1 MENEQNLIAKQYDPS
16 TVESRLYKLWC
27 DKGYFHAEV
36 NPDKKPFTIVMPPPN
51 ITGQLHMGHALDNMM
66 QDAIIRFKRMQGYE
80 ALWLPGTDHASIA
93 TEVKIIDAL
102 AKEGKTKYDLGRDK
116 FLHRAWEWKA
126 QYGGRIVEQLKR
138 IGSSCDWKR
147 ERFTM
152 DEGCSKAVTQIFIS
166 LYNKG
171 LIYQGN
177 RIINWCP
184 ECKTAL
190 SDAEVE
196 YEEQDSFLWHIKYR
210 IEGSDEY
217 LIVATTRPETMLGDT
232 GIAVNPADERYK
244 NVVGKNVILPI
255 VNKPIPVVAD
265 EYVELDFGTGVVKM
279 TPAHDPNDFEVA
291 KRHNLPVIRV
301 MNDDGTMN
309 EQAGLEFEGMDRFEC
324 RKKIVDMLKDLGLME
339 KIEPYKHNVGHCYR
353 CKTVV
358 EPMISKQWFVSMK
371 ELAEPAI
378 EAVRSGKTC
387 FVPDRFSR
395 TYFNWM
401 ENIRDWC
408 ISRQLWWGHR
418 IPAYYC
424 EQCGHTHVASQKPE
438 VCCKCGCTELKQDE
452 DVLDTWFSSALWPFS
467 TLGWPEKT
475 KELEYFYPTNVLVT
489 GYDIIFFWVARM
501 IFSGINAM
509 GEVPFDHVLIHGIVR
524 DSQGRKMS
532 KSLGNGIDPIEV
544 IDKYGADALRFSLA
558 MGNSPGNDMRFYWE
572 KVEAYRNFANKIWNA
587 SRFVMM
593 NLEGG
598 SILPIEECNLDA
610 ADKWILSRFNGAV
623 REVTENM
630 EKYELGMAAQ
640 RLYDFMWS
648 EFCDWYI
655 ELTKPRLY
663 GTDAD
668 EKNTALSVLCFVLA
682 GTMKLL
688 HPFMPFIT
696 EEIYTHLPGSDETIM
711 LSSWPSCVD
720 CGITGKDEER
730 FEMVIDLIRSVRNL
744 RAEMNVPLSRR
755 TELFIRP
762 VQLEAGFW
770 KKCSVYIE
778 KLACASSAELIAD
791 KPENADKMAAVVT
804 AGGEGYIPMG
814 ELIDIVK
821 EKERLLKEKDNLISE
836 VARAQGKLSNE
847 KFVAKAPEAVINA
860 ERDKLVKYN
869 DMLAS
874 VNARIAALEELG

>member
-102 AKEGKTKYDLGRDK
+102 AKEGKTKYDLGREK

-138 IGSSCDWKR
+138 IGSSCDWQR

-309 EQAGLEFEGMDRFEC
+309 EQAGPEFEGMDRFEC

-663 GTDAD
+663 GTDAA